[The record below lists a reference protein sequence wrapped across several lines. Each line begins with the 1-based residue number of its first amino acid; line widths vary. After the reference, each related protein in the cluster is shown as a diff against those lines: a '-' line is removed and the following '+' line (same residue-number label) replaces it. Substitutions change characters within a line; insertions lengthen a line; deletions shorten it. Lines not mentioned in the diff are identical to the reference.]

1 LDGFR
6 HRIAPEVIRR
16 FLGALQFLTVLPL
29 RVQTSTPGEAAVFF
43 PVVGVLL
50 GVTAGAMFLIAQR
63 FLSSSI
69 AALLAISGLVAMTG
83 ALHEDGLADVADAFR
98 TGRSRERI
106 MTILKDSRIG
116 AYGALA
122 LIVSFALRWQSL
134 VGFQVNAALGLAVSL
149 AVSRS
154 ALVLL
159 AFLVP
164 SVGGGLGA
172 SFASFLS
179 ARIVVAVLAQA
190 LLCTVFCGWR
200 GAAMLLASGITVL
213 LARSYFMQRLGGVNG
228 DCLGATCQAV
238 ETVNLMILAWQHS
251 S

>member
-1 LDGFR
+1 
-6 HRIAPEVIRR
+6 
-16 FLGALQFLTVLPL
+16 
-29 RVQTSTPGEAAVFF
+29 
-43 PVVGVLL
+43 
-50 GVTAGAMFLIAQR
+50 MFLIAQR

-98 TGRSRERI
+98 AGRSRERI
-106 MTILKDSRIG
+106 MIILKDSRIG

-154 ALVLL
+154 VLVLL
-159 AFLVP
+159 AFLAP
-164 SVGGGLGA
+164 SVGAGLGV

-179 ARIVVAVLAQA
+179 ERIVVAVLAQA
-190 LLCTVFCGWR
+190 VLCTVF
-200 GAAMLLASGITVL
+200 
-213 LARSYFMQRLGGVNG
+213 
-228 DCLGATCQAV
+228 
-238 ETVNLMILAWQHS
+238 
-251 S
+251 